1 VRIDE
6 LIRITNKKRSMDMNA
21 NKVAHGQPMSL
32 RERVHFLD
40 IVRGF
45 ALMGIILVNYFLIVD
60 SAKGFD
66 MLSNDVFH
74 NVVNWFASGKFIT
87 LFSFLFGVGFM
98 IFMDRAAQKVD
109 SPNKLFARRLT
120 ILLGFGLLHLTFVWI
135 GDIFA
140 YYAVA
145 GFLLLFFYKRT
156 AKTILYWL
164 ITLFVIQLLTPIFTM
179 LFNTVSSGSSG
190 KPDLADF
197 ELISHNSLTYLAS
210 IGDRWTDMVT
220 MASSSFSTVYSM
232 FFMFLLGVY
241 FVKMEFFK
249 NMEAKKTIWNRIW
262 IIFAIAFLITQGST
276 IIAAVNPFE
285 NTLWVNIASAL
296 EQNGGL
302 TGSMF
307 YMSTLA
313 MLFFH
318 VPQLRGALMVFT
330 KVGRM
335 SLTCYLLHSIIG
347 TMLFLK
353 YGAGLADYLQPAG
366 TFMIGLGV
374 YVFLVLF
381 STLWLKRFKYGP
393 MEFIWRQLTYGKV
406 DDQPKTN
413 TMDMAK

>member
-1 VRIDE
+1 
-6 LIRITNKKRSMDMNA
+6 MNA

-135 GDIFA
+135 GDILA

-164 ITLFVIQLLTPIFTM
+164 ITLFVIQLLTPFFTM
-179 LFNTVSSGSSG
+179 LFNTMNTASSA
-190 KPDLADF
+190 KPDFADF
-197 ELISHNSLTYLAS
+197 ELTSHNSLTYLAS
-210 IGDRWTDMVT
+210 ISDRWTDMVT

-241 FVKMEFFK
+241 FVKMKFFK
-249 NMEAKKTIWNRIW
+249 NMGAKKAIWNRIW

-276 IIAAVNPFE
+276 IITAVNPFE
-285 NTLWVNIASAL
+285 NTLWMNIASAL

-313 MLFFH
+313 MLFLH

-353 YGAGLADYLQPAG
+353 YGAGLADHLQPAG

-374 YVFLVLF
+374 YVFLLLF

-413 TMDMAK
+413 TFHAAK

>member
-1 VRIDE
+1 
-6 LIRITNKKRSMDMNA
+6 MNA

-32 RERVHFLD
+32 RDRVHFLD

-66 MLSNDVFH
+66 MEANDVFH
-74 NVVNWFASGKFIT
+74 NLVNWFASGKFIT

-120 ILLGFGLLHLTFVWI
+120 ILLGIGLLHVTFVWI
-135 GDIFA
+135 GDILT
-140 YYAVA
+140 YYAAA
-145 GFLLLFFYKRT
+145 GFLLLFFYKRR

-164 ITLFVIQLLTPIFTM
+164 ITLFVIQLLTPFFAM
-179 LFNTVSSGSSG
+179 LFNNINTVSSG
-190 KPDLADF
+190 KPVFADF
-197 ELISHNSLTYLAS
+197 ELASHNSLTYLAS

-220 MASSSFSTVYSM
+220 MASGSFSIIYSM
-232 FFMFLLGVY
+232 FLMFLLGVY

-249 NMEAKKTIWNRIW
+249 NMEAKKAIWNRIW
-262 IIFAIAFLITQGST
+262 IIFTIAFMITQSST
-276 IIAAVNPFE
+276 IIAAVNPVE
-285 NTLWVNIASAL
+285 NTLWMDMASAL

-313 MLFFH
+313 MLFLH
-318 VPQLRGALMVFT
+318 VPQLRGALMIFT

-347 TMLFLK
+347 TILFLK
-353 YGAGLADYLQPAG
+353 YGAGLVDHLQPAG
-366 TFMIGLGV
+366 TFFIGIGV
-374 YVFLVLF
+374 YAFLVLF

-406 DDQPKTN
+406 HDQPKTN
-413 TMDMAK
+413 TFTAAK

>member
-1 VRIDE
+1 
-6 LIRITNKKRSMDMNA
+6 MNA

-66 MLSNDVFH
+66 MQSNDVFH

-135 GDIFA
+135 GDILA

-156 AKTILYWL
+156 AKTIGYWL
-164 ITLFVIQLLTPIFTM
+164 ITLFVIQLLTPFFTM
-179 LFNTVSSGSSG
+179 LLSTISSGSSG
-190 KPDLADF
+190 KPDFADF
-197 ELISHNSLTYLAS
+197 ELTSHNSLTYLAS
-210 IGDRWTDMVT
+210 ISDRWTDMVT
-220 MASSSFSTVYSM
+220 MASGSFSTVYSM

-249 NMEAKKTIWNRIW
+249 NMEAKKAIWNRIW
-262 IIFAIAFLITQGST
+262 VIFAIAFLITQGST
-276 IIAAVNPFE
+276 IITAVNPFE
-285 NTLWVNIASAL
+285 NTLWMNIASAL

-313 MLFFH
+313 MLFLH

-353 YGAGLADYLQPAG
+353 YGAGLADHLQPAG
-366 TFMIGLGV
+366 TFIIGIGV

-413 TMDMAK
+413 TMDVAK

>member
-1 VRIDE
+1 
-6 LIRITNKKRSMDMNA
+6 MNA

-32 RERVHFLD
+32 RDRVHFLD

-66 MLSNDVFH
+66 MEANDVFH
-74 NVVNWFASGKFIT
+74 NLVNWFASGKFIT

-120 ILLGFGLLHLTFVWI
+120 ILLGIGLLHVTFVWI
-135 GDIFA
+135 GDILT
-140 YYAVA
+140 YYAAA

-164 ITLFVIQLLTPIFTM
+164 ITLFVIQLLTPFFAM
-179 LFNTVSSGSSG
+179 LFNTINTVSSG
-190 KPDLADF
+190 KPDFADF
-197 ELISHNSLTYLAS
+197 ELASHNSLTYLAS
-210 IGDRWTDMVT
+210 IGDRWADLAT
-220 MASSSFSTVYSM
+220 MASGSFSIIYSM
-232 FFMFLLGVY
+232 FLMFLLGVY

-249 NMEAKKTIWNRIW
+249 NMEAKKAIWNRIW
-262 IIFAIAFLITQGST
+262 VIFTIAFMITQSST
-276 IIAAVNPFE
+276 IITAVNPVE
-285 NTLWVNIASAL
+285 NTLWMDMASAL

-313 MLFFH
+313 MLFLH
-318 VPQLRGALMVFT
+318 VPQLRGALMIFT

-353 YGAGLADYLQPAG
+353 YGAGLVDHLQPAG
-366 TFMIGLGV
+366 TFFIGIGV
-374 YVFLVLF
+374 YACLVLF

-406 DDQPKTN
+406 HDKPKTN
-413 TMDMAK
+413 TFTAAK

>member
-1 VRIDE
+1 
-6 LIRITNKKRSMDMNA
+6 MNA
-21 NKVAHGQPMSL
+21 NKVAHGQPMRL

-135 GDIFA
+135 GDILA

>member
-1 VRIDE
+1 
-6 LIRITNKKRSMDMNA
+6 MNA

-66 MLSNDVFH
+66 MQSNDVFH

-135 GDIFA
+135 GDILA

-164 ITLFVIQLLTPIFTM
+164 ITLFVIQLLTPFFTM
-179 LFNTVSSGSSG
+179 LLNTVSSGSSG
-190 KPDLADF
+190 KPDFADF

-249 NMEAKKTIWNRIW
+249 NMEAKKAIWNRIW

-313 MLFFH
+313 MLFLH
-318 VPQLRGALMVFT
+318 VPQLRSALMVFT

-353 YGAGLADYLQPAG
+353 YGAGLADHLQPAG

>member
-1 VRIDE
+1 
-6 LIRITNKKRSMDMNA
+6 MNA

-135 GDIFA
+135 GDILA

-164 ITLFVIQLLTPIFTM
+164 ITLFVIQLLTPFFTM
-179 LFNTVSSGSSG
+179 LFNTMNTASSA
-190 KPDLADF
+190 KPDFADF
-197 ELISHNSLTYLAS
+197 ELTSHNSLTYLAS
-210 IGDRWTDMVT
+210 ISDRWTDMVT

-241 FVKMEFFK
+241 FVKMKFFK
-249 NMEAKKTIWNRIW
+249 NMEAKKAIWNRIW

-276 IIAAVNPFE
+276 IITGVNPFE
-285 NTLWVNIASAL
+285 NTLWMNIASAL

-313 MLFFH
+313 MLFLH

-353 YGAGLADYLQPAG
+353 YGAGLADHLQPAG

-374 YVFLVLF
+374 YVFLLLF

-413 TMDMAK
+413 TFHAAK

>member
-1 VRIDE
+1 
-6 LIRITNKKRSMDMNA
+6 MNA

-135 GDIFA
+135 GDILA

>member
-1 VRIDE
+1 
-6 LIRITNKKRSMDMNA
+6 MNA

-32 RERVHFLD
+32 RDRVHFLD

-66 MLSNDVFH
+66 MEANDVFH
-74 NVVNWFASGKFIT
+74 NLVNWFASGKFIT

-120 ILLGFGLLHLTFVWI
+120 ILLGIGLLHVTFVWI
-135 GDIFA
+135 GDILT
-140 YYAVA
+140 YYAAA

-164 ITLFVIQLLTPIFTM
+164 TTLFVIQLLTPFFTM
-179 LFNTVSSGSSG
+179 LLHTISAGSSG
-190 KPDLADF
+190 KPDFADF
-197 ELISHNSLTYLAS
+197 DLTSHNSLTYLAS

-249 NMEAKKTIWNRIW
+249 NMEAKKAIWNRIW
-262 IIFAIAFLITQGST
+262 VIFTIAFMITQSST
-276 IIAAVNPFE
+276 IITAVNPVE
-285 NTLWVNIASAL
+285 NTLWMDMASAL

-313 MLFFH
+313 MLFLH

-353 YGAGLADYLQPAG
+353 YGAGLVDHLQPAG
-366 TFMIGLGV
+366 TFFMAIGV

-406 DDQPKTN
+406 HDQPKTN
-413 TMDMAK
+413 TFTAAK

>member
-1 VRIDE
+1 
-6 LIRITNKKRSMDMNA
+6 MNA

-66 MLSNDVFH
+66 IQSNDVFH

-135 GDIFA
+135 GDILA

-164 ITLFVIQLLTPIFTM
+164 ITLFVIQLLTPFFTM
-179 LFNTVSSGSSG
+179 LFNTVNTVSSG
-190 KPDLADF
+190 KPDFADF
-197 ELISHNSLTYLAS
+197 ELASHNSLTYLAS
-210 IGDRWTDMVT
+210 IGDRWTDLAT
-220 MASSSFSTVYSM
+220 MASGSFSMIYSM
-232 FFMFLLGVY
+232 FLMFLLGVY
-241 FVKMEFFK
+241 FVKMELFK
-249 NMEAKKTIWNRIW
+249 NMGAKKAIWSRIW
-262 IIFAIAFLITQGST
+262 IIFTIAFLITQSST
-276 IIAAVNPFE
+276 IIVAVNPFE
-285 NTLWVNIASAL
+285 NTLLVDIASVL

-313 MLFFH
+313 MLFIH

-353 YGAGLADYLQPAG
+353 YGAGLADHLSPAG
-366 TFMIGLGV
+366 TFFMAICV
-374 YVFLVLF
+374 YAFLVLF

-406 DDQPKTN
+406 DDKSKTS
-413 TMDMAK
+413 TMHVAK

>member
-1 VRIDE
+1 
-6 LIRITNKKRSMDMNA
+6 MNA

-66 MLSNDVFH
+66 MESNDVFH
-74 NVVNWFASGKFIT
+74 NLVNWFASGKFIT

-135 GDIFA
+135 GDILA

-156 AKTILYWL
+156 AKTIRNWL
-164 ITLFVIQLLTPIFTM
+164 ITLFVIQLFTPFFTM
-179 LFNTVSSGSSG
+179 LLNTISSGSSG
-190 KPDLADF
+190 KPDFADF

-210 IGDRWTDMVT
+210 IGDRWADMVT
-220 MASSSFSTVYSM
+220 MASSSFFTVYSM

-249 NMEAKKTIWNRIW
+249 NMEAKKAIWNRIW
-262 IIFAIAFLITQGST
+262 IICTIAFLITQGST
-276 IIAAVNPFE
+276 IITAVNPFE
-285 NTLWVNIASAL
+285 NTLWVNMATAL

-313 MLFFH
+313 MLFLH

-347 TMLFLK
+347 TLLFLK
-353 YGAGLADYLQPAG
+353 YGAGLVDHLQPAG
-366 TFMIGLGV
+366 TFFMAIGV

-381 STLWLKRFKYGP
+381 STFWLKRFKYGP
-393 MEFIWRQLTYGKV
+393 MEYIWRQLTYGKV
-406 DDQPKTN
+406 KQISKAFTVHSSSI
-413 TMDMAK
+413 KK

>member
-1 VRIDE
+1 
-6 LIRITNKKRSMDMNA
+6 MNA

-66 MLSNDVFH
+66 MQSNDVFH

-135 GDIFA
+135 GDILA

-179 LFNTVSSGSSG
+179 LLNTVSSGSSG
-190 KPDLADF
+190 KPDFADF

-353 YGAGLADYLQPAG
+353 YGAGLADHLQPAG

-413 TMDMAK
+413 TMDVAK

>member
-1 VRIDE
+1 
-6 LIRITNKKRSMDMNA
+6 MNA

-66 MLSNDVFH
+66 MESNDVFH

-109 SPNKLFARRLT
+109 SPTKLFARRLT

-135 GDIFA
+135 GDILA

-156 AKTILYWL
+156 AKIILYWL

-179 LFNTVSSGSSG
+179 LFNTMNTASG
-190 KPDLADF
+190 KQDFADF
-197 ELISHNSLTYLAS
+197 ELTSHNSLTYLAS

-249 NMEAKKTIWNRIW
+249 NMEAKKAIWNRIW
-262 IIFAIAFLITQGST
+262 IICTIAFLITQGST
-276 IIAAVNPFE
+276 IITAVNPFE
-285 NTLWVNIASAL
+285 NTLWMNIASAL

-313 MLFFH
+313 MLFLH
-318 VPQLRGALMVFT
+318 VPQLRGALMIFT

-347 TMLFLK
+347 TMLFLR
-353 YGAGLADYLQPAG
+353 YGAGLANHLQPAG

-406 DDQPKTN
+406 DDKSKTS
-413 TMDMAK
+413 TMHVAK

>member
-1 VRIDE
+1 
-6 LIRITNKKRSMDMNA
+6 MNA
-21 NKVAHGQPMSL
+21 NKVAHRQPMSL
-32 RERVHFLD
+32 RDRVHFLD

-66 MLSNDVFH
+66 MEANDVFH
-74 NVVNWFASGKFIT
+74 NLVNWFASGKFIT

-120 ILLGFGLLHLTFVWI
+120 ILLGFGLLHVTFVWI
-135 GDIFA
+135 GDILA

-164 ITLFVIQLLTPIFTM
+164 ITLFVIQLLTPFFTT
-179 LFNTVSSGSSG
+179 LLNTISTGSSG
-190 KPDLADF
+190 KPDFADF
-197 ELISHNSLTYLAS
+197 ELSSHNSLTYLAS
-210 IGDRWTDMVT
+210 IGDRWADMVT
-220 MASSSFSTVYSM
+220 MASSSFFTVYSM

-249 NMEAKKTIWNRIW
+249 HMEAKKAIWKRIW
-262 IIFAIAFLITQGST
+262 LICTIAFLITQGST
-276 IIAAVNPFE
+276 IITAVNPFE
-285 NTLWVNIASAL
+285 NTLWMDTISAL

-307 YMSTLA
+307 YMSSLA
-313 MLFFH
+313 MLFLH

-353 YGAGLADYLQPAG
+353 YGAGLVDHLQPAG
-366 TFMIGLGV
+366 TFFMAIGV

-381 STLWLKRFKYGP
+381 STFWLKRFKYGP

-406 DDQPKTN
+406 DDRSKTN
-413 TMDMAK
+413 TVTAVK

>member
-1 VRIDE
+1 
-6 LIRITNKKRSMDMNA
+6 MNA

-66 MLSNDVFH
+66 MQSNDVFH

-109 SPNKLFARRLT
+109 SPTKLFARRLT

-135 GDIFA
+135 GDILA

-179 LFNTVSSGSSG
+179 LFNTMNTASG
-190 KPDLADF
+190 KPDFADF
-197 ELISHNSLTYLAS
+197 ELASHNSLTYLAS
-210 IGDRWTDMVT
+210 IGDRWTDLAT
-220 MASSSFSTVYSM
+220 MASGSFSMIYSM
-232 FFMFLLGVY
+232 FLMFLLGVY
-241 FVKMEFFK
+241 FVKMKFFK
-249 NMEAKKTIWNRIW
+249 NMEAKKAIWNRIW
-262 IIFAIAFLITQGST
+262 VICTIAFLITQSST
-276 IIAAVNPFE
+276 IITAVNPFE
-285 NTLWVNIASAL
+285 NTLWMIIASAL

-313 MLFFH
+313 MLFLH
-318 VPQLRGALMVFT
+318 VPQLRGALMFFT

-353 YGAGLADYLQPAG
+353 YGAGLANHLQPAG

-406 DDQPKTN
+406 DDKSKTS
-413 TMDMAK
+413 TMHVAK

>member
-1 VRIDE
+1 
-6 LIRITNKKRSMDMNA
+6 MNA

-60 SAKGFD
+60 SARGFD
-66 MLSNDVFH
+66 MQSNDVFH

-135 GDIFA
+135 GDILA

-164 ITLFVIQLLTPIFTM
+164 ITLFVIQLLTPFFTM
-179 LFNTVSSGSSG
+179 LLNTVSSGSSG

-313 MLFFH
+313 MLFLH

>member
-1 VRIDE
+1 
-6 LIRITNKKRSMDMNA
+6 MNA

-135 GDIFA
+135 GDILA

-145 GFLLLFFYKRT
+145 GFLLLFFYKHT

-164 ITLFVIQLLTPIFTM
+164 ITLFVIQLLTPFFTM
-179 LFNTVSSGSSG
+179 LLNTVSSGSSG
-190 KPDLADF
+190 KPDFADF

-220 MASSSFSTVYSM
+220 MASGSFSTVYSM

-249 NMEAKKTIWNRIW
+249 NMETKKTIWNRIW
-262 IIFAIAFLITQGST
+262 IIFTIAFLITQSST
-276 IIAAVNPFE
+276 IIAAVNPVE
-285 NTLWVNIASAL
+285 NTLWTDIVSAL

-313 MLFFH
+313 MLFLH

-347 TMLFLK
+347 TLLFLK
-353 YGAGLADYLQPAG
+353 YGAGLVDHLQPAG
-366 TFMIGLGV
+366 TFMIGLGD

>member
-1 VRIDE
+1 
-6 LIRITNKKRSMDMNA
+6 MNA

-66 MLSNDVFH
+66 MQSNDFFH

-135 GDIFA
+135 GDILA

-190 KPDLADF
+190 KPDFADF
-197 ELISHNSLTYLAS
+197 ELTSHNSLTYLAS
-210 IGDRWTDMVT
+210 ISDRWTDMVT

-285 NTLWVNIASAL
+285 NTLWMNIASAL

-313 MLFFH
+313 MLFLH

-413 TMDMAK
+413 TMDVAK

>member
-1 VRIDE
+1 
-6 LIRITNKKRSMDMNA
+6 MNA

-32 RERVHFLD
+32 RDRVHFLD

-66 MLSNDVFH
+66 MEANDIFH
-74 NVVNWFASGKFIT
+74 NLVNWFASGKFIT

-120 ILLGFGLLHLTFVWI
+120 ILLGIGLLHVTFVWI
-135 GDIFA
+135 GDILT
-140 YYAVA
+140 YYAAA

-164 ITLFVIQLLTPIFTM
+164 ITLFVIQLLTPFFTM
-179 LFNTVSSGSSG
+179 LLHTISAGSSG
-190 KPDLADF
+190 KPDFADF
-197 ELISHNSLTYLAS
+197 DLTSHNSLTYLAS
-210 IGDRWTDMVT
+210 IGDRWTDMMT

-249 NMEAKKTIWNRIW
+249 NMEAKKAIWNRIW
-262 IIFAIAFLITQGST
+262 VIFTIAFMITQSST
-276 IIAAVNPFE
+276 IITAVNPVE
-285 NTLWVNIASAL
+285 NTLWMDMASAL

-313 MLFFH
+313 MLFLH
-318 VPQLRGALMVFT
+318 VPQLRGALMIFT

-353 YGAGLADYLQPAG
+353 YGAGLVDHLQPAG
-366 TFMIGLGV
+366 TFFMAIGV

-406 DDQPKTN
+406 HDKPKTN
-413 TMDMAK
+413 TFTAAK

>member
-1 VRIDE
+1 
-6 LIRITNKKRSMDMNA
+6 MNA

-32 RERVHFLD
+32 RDRVHFLD

-45 ALMGIILVNYFLIVD
+45 ALLGIILVNYFLIVD

-66 MLSNDVFH
+66 MEANDVFH
-74 NVVNWFASGKFIT
+74 NLVNWFASGKFIT

-120 ILLGFGLLHLTFVWI
+120 ILLGIGLLHVTFVWI
-135 GDIFA
+135 GDILTH
-140 YYAVA
+140 YAAA
-145 GFLLLFFYKRT
+145 GFLLLFFYKRR

-164 ITLFVIQLLTPIFTM
+164 ITLFVIQLLTPFFAM
-179 LFNTVSSGSSG
+179 LFNNINTVSSG
-190 KPDLADF
+190 KPVFADF
-197 ELISHNSLTYLAS
+197 ELASHNSLTYLAS

-220 MASSSFSTVYSM
+220 MASGSFSIIYSM
-232 FFMFLLGVY
+232 FLMFLLGVY

-249 NMEAKKTIWNRIW
+249 NMETKKAIWNRIW
-262 IIFAIAFLITQGST
+262 IIFTIAFMITQSST
-276 IIAAVNPFE
+276 IIAAVNPVE
-285 NTLWVNIASAL
+285 NTLWMDMASAL

-313 MLFFH
+313 MLFLH

-353 YGAGLADYLQPAG
+353 YGAGLADHLQPAG
-366 TFMIGLGV
+366 TFFMAIGV

-393 MEFIWRQLTYGKV
+393 MEFIWRQLTYGKAH
-406 DDQPKTN
+406 DQPKTN
-413 TMDMAK
+413 TVTAAK

>member
-1 VRIDE
+1 
-6 LIRITNKKRSMDMNA
+6 MNA

-32 RERVHFLD
+32 RDRVHFLD

-66 MLSNDVFH
+66 MEANDVFH
-74 NVVNWFASGKFIT
+74 NLVNWFASGKFIT

-120 ILLGFGLLHLTFVWI
+120 ILLGIGLLHVTFVWI
-135 GDIFA
+135 GDILTH
-140 YYAVA
+140 YAAA
-145 GFLLLFFYKRT
+145 GFLLLFFYKRR

-164 ITLFVIQLLTPIFTM
+164 ITLFVIQLLTPFFAM
-179 LFNTVSSGSSG
+179 LFNNINTVSSG
-190 KPDLADF
+190 KPVFADF
-197 ELISHNSLTYLAS
+197 ELASHNSLTYLAS

-220 MASSSFSTVYSM
+220 MASGSFSIIYSM
-232 FFMFLLGVY
+232 FLMFLLGVY

-249 NMEAKKTIWNRIW
+249 NMEAKKAIWNRIW
-262 IIFAIAFLITQGST
+262 IIFTIAFMITQSST
-276 IIAAVNPFE
+276 IIAAVNPVE
-285 NTLWVNIASAL
+285 NTLWMDMASAL

-313 MLFFH
+313 MLFLH

-353 YGAGLADYLQPAG
+353 YGAGLADHLQPAG
-366 TFMIGLGV
+366 TFFMAIGV

-406 DDQPKTN
+406 HDQPKTN
-413 TMDMAK
+413 TVTAAK

>member
-1 VRIDE
+1 
-6 LIRITNKKRSMDMNA
+6 MNA
-21 NKVAHGQPMSL
+21 NKVEHGQPMNL
-32 RERVHFLD
+32 RDRVHFLD

-66 MLSNDVFH
+66 MGSNDVFH
-74 NVVNWFASGKFIT
+74 NLVNWFASGKFIT

-98 IFMDRAAQKVD
+98 IFMDRAAQKVS

-120 ILLGFGLLHLTFVWI
+120 ILLGIGLLHVTFVWI
-135 GDIFA
+135 GDILT

-145 GFLLLFFYKRT
+145 GFLLLLFYKRT

-164 ITLFVIQLLTPIFTM
+164 IILFVIQLLTPFFTM
-179 LFNTVSSGSSG
+179 LINTISSRSSG
-190 KPDLADF
+190 KPDFADF
-197 ELISHNSLTYLAS
+197 ELTSHNSLTYLAS
-210 IGDRWTDMVT
+210 IGDRWTDMVI

-241 FVKMEFFK
+241 FVKMKFFK
-249 NMEAKKTIWNRIW
+249 NMEAKKAIWNRIW
-262 IIFAIAFLITQGST
+262 IICTIAFLITQSST
-276 IIAAVNPFE
+276 IMTAINPFE
-285 NTLWVNIASAL
+285 NAPWMNIISAL

-313 MLFFH
+313 MLFLH

-347 TMLFLK
+347 TILFLK
-353 YGAGLADYLQPAG
+353 YGAGLVDHLQPAG

-374 YVFLVLF
+374 YLFLVLF

-406 DDQPKTN
+406 DDQPKTKPFHA
-413 TMDMAK
+413 AK

>member
-1 VRIDE
+1 
-6 LIRITNKKRSMDMNA
+6 MNA

-32 RERVHFLD
+32 RDRVHFLD

-66 MLSNDVFH
+66 MEANDVFH
-74 NVVNWFASGKFIT
+74 NLVNWFASGKFIT

-120 ILLGFGLLHLTFVWI
+120 ILLGIGLLHVTFVWI
-135 GDIFA
+135 GDIFTH
-140 YYAVA
+140 YAAA

-164 ITLFVIQLLTPIFTM
+164 ITLFVIQLLTPFFAM
-179 LFNTVSSGSSG
+179 LFNNINTVSSG
-190 KPDLADF
+190 KPVFADF
-197 ELISHNSLTYLAS
+197 ELASHNSLTYLAS

-220 MASSSFSTVYSM
+220 MASGSFSIIYSM
-232 FFMFLLGVY
+232 FLMFLLGVY

-249 NMEAKKTIWNRIW
+249 NMEAKKAIWNRIW
-262 IIFAIAFLITQGST
+262 IIFTIAFMITQSST
-276 IIAAVNPFE
+276 IIAAVNPVE
-285 NTLWVNIASAL
+285 NTLWMDMTSAL

-313 MLFFH
+313 MLFLH

-353 YGAGLADYLQPAG
+353 YGAGLVDHLQPAG
-366 TFMIGLGV
+366 TFFIGIGV
-374 YVFLVLF
+374 YAFLVLF

-406 DDQPKTN
+406 HDKPKSN
-413 TMDMAK
+413 TFHAAK

>member
-1 VRIDE
+1 
-6 LIRITNKKRSMDMNA
+6 MNA

-32 RERVHFLD
+32 KDRVHFLD

-66 MLSNDVFH
+66 MESNDVFH
-74 NVVNWFASGKFIT
+74 NLVNWFASGKFIT

-109 SPNKLFARRLT
+109 NPNRLFARRLT
-120 ILLGFGLLHLTFVWI
+120 ILLGFGLLHVTFVWI
-135 GDIFA
+135 GDILA

-145 GFLLLFFYKRT
+145 GFLLLFFYKRK

-164 ITLFVIQLLTPIFTM
+164 ITLFVIQLLTPFFTM
-179 LFNTVSSGSSG
+179 LLSTISTGSSG
-190 KPDLADF
+190 KPDFADF
-197 ELISHNSLTYLAS
+197 DLTSHNSLTYLAS

-249 NMEAKKTIWNRIW
+249 NMEAKKAIWNRIW
-262 IIFAIAFLITQGST
+262 ITFTIAFLITQSST
-276 IIAAVNPFE
+276 IMTAVNSFE
-285 NTLWVNIASAL
+285 HTLWMDTISAL

-313 MLFFH
+313 MLFLH

-353 YGAGLADYLQPAG
+353 YGAGLVDHLQPAG
-366 TFMIGLGV
+366 TFFIGIGV
-374 YVFLVLF
+374 YAFLVLF

-406 DDQPKTN
+406 HDKTK
-413 TMDMAK
+413 TTTFTAAK

>member
-1 VRIDE
+1 
-6 LIRITNKKRSMDMNA
+6 MNA

-135 GDIFA
+135 GDILA

-179 LFNTVSSGSSG
+179 LLNTVSSGSSG
-190 KPDLADF
+190 KPDFADF

-413 TMDMAK
+413 TMDVAK

>member
-1 VRIDE
+1 
-6 LIRITNKKRSMDMNA
+6 MNA
-21 NKVAHGQPMSL
+21 NKVAQGQPMSL

-66 MLSNDVFH
+66 MQSNDVFH

-135 GDIFA
+135 GDILA

-179 LFNTVSSGSSG
+179 LLNTVSSGSSG
-190 KPDLADF
+190 KPDFADF
-197 ELISHNSLTYLAS
+197 ELTSHNSLTYLAS

-220 MASSSFSTVYSM
+220 MASGSFSTVYSM
-232 FFMFLLGVY
+232 LFMFLLGVY

-249 NMEAKKTIWNRIW
+249 NMEAKKAIWNRIW

-285 NTLWVNIASAL
+285 NTLWMNIASAL

-313 MLFFH
+313 MLFLH

-413 TMDMAK
+413 TMDVAK

>member
-1 VRIDE
+1 
-6 LIRITNKKRSMDMNA
+6 MNA

-66 MLSNDVFH
+66 MQSNDVFH

-135 GDIFA
+135 GDILA

-164 ITLFVIQLLTPIFTM
+164 ITLFVIQLLIPIFTM
-179 LFNTVSSGSSG
+179 LLNTVSSRSSG
-190 KPDLADF
+190 KPDFADF

-210 IGDRWTDMVT
+210 ISDRWTDMVT
-220 MASSSFSTVYSM
+220 MASGSFSTVYSM

-249 NMEAKKTIWNRIW
+249 NMQAKKAIWNRIW
-262 IIFAIAFLITQGST
+262 VIFAIAFLITQGST

-285 NTLWVNIASAL
+285 NTLWVNIATAL

-313 MLFFH
+313 MLFLH

-353 YGAGLADYLQPAG
+353 YGAGLADHLQPAG

-393 MEFIWRQLTYGKV
+393 MEFIWRHLTYGKV
-406 DDQPKTN
+406 DDKSKTS
-413 TMDMAK
+413 TMHVAK

>member
-1 VRIDE
+1 
-6 LIRITNKKRSMDMNA
+6 MNA

-66 MLSNDVFH
+66 MQSNDVFH

-98 IFMDRAAQKVD
+98 FFMDRAAQKVD
-109 SPNKLFARRLT
+109 SPNKLFTRRLT

-135 GDIFA
+135 GDILA

-156 AKTILYWL
+156 AKTIGYWL
-164 ITLFVIQLLTPIFTM
+164 ITLFVIQLLTPFFTM
-179 LFNTVSSGSSG
+179 LLNTFSSGSSG
-190 KPDLADF
+190 KPDFADF

-220 MASSSFSTVYSM
+220 MASGSFSTVYSM

-249 NMEAKKTIWNRIW
+249 NMETKKTIWNRIW

-285 NTLWVNIASAL
+285 NTLWMNITSAL

-313 MLFFH
+313 MLFLH

-347 TMLFLK
+347 TLLFLK
-353 YGAGLADYLQPAG
+353 YGAGLVDHLQPAG

-413 TMDMAK
+413 TMDVAK

>member
-1 VRIDE
+1 
-6 LIRITNKKRSMDMNA
+6 MNA

-66 MLSNDVFH
+66 MQSNDVFH

-109 SPNKLFARRLT
+109 SPNKLFTRRLT

-135 GDIFA
+135 GDILA

-156 AKTILYWL
+156 AKTIGYWL
-164 ITLFVIQLLTPIFTM
+164 ITLFVIQLLTPFFTM
-179 LFNTVSSGSSG
+179 LLNTFSSGSSG
-190 KPDLADF
+190 KPDFADF

-220 MASSSFSTVYSM
+220 MASGSFSTVYSM

-249 NMEAKKTIWNRIW
+249 NMETKKTIWNRIW

-285 NTLWVNIASAL
+285 NTLWMNITSAL

-313 MLFFH
+313 MLFLH

-347 TMLFLK
+347 TLLFLK
-353 YGAGLADYLQPAG
+353 YGAGLVDHLQPAG

-413 TMDMAK
+413 TMDVAK

>member
-1 VRIDE
+1 
-6 LIRITNKKRSMDMNA
+6 MNA

-66 MLSNDVFH
+66 MQSNDVFH

-135 GDIFA
+135 GDILA

-164 ITLFVIQLLTPIFTM
+164 ITLFVIQLLTPFFTM
-179 LFNTVSSGSSG
+179 LFNTMDTTSSG
-190 KPDLADF
+190 KPDFADF
-197 ELISHNSLTYLAS
+197 ELTSHNSMTYLTS
-210 IGDRWTDMVT
+210 ISDRWTDMVT

-249 NMEAKKTIWNRIW
+249 NMEAKKAIWNRIW
-262 IIFAIAFLITQGST
+262 IIFTIAFLITQSST

-285 NTLWVNIASAL
+285 STLWVNIATAL
-296 EQNGGL
+296 EQNGGF

-313 MLFFH
+313 MLFLH

-335 SLTCYLLHSIIG
+335 SLTCYLFHSIIG

-353 YGAGLADYLQPAG
+353 YGAGLANHLQPAG

-406 DDQPKTN
+406 DDKSKTS
-413 TMDMAK
+413 TMHVAK